1 MEMLITKTS
10 ISRLLLCDP
19 QAKILGDL
27 SPIAYFTKRKNQER
41 AVPGSGRGGAEG
53 ETSR

>member
-1 MEMLITKTS
+1 MLITKTS
-10 ISRLLLCDP
+10 ISRLLLCDS
-19 QAKILGDL
+19 QTKIPSDL
-27 SPIAYFTKRKNQER
+27 SPIAYFTNRKNPER